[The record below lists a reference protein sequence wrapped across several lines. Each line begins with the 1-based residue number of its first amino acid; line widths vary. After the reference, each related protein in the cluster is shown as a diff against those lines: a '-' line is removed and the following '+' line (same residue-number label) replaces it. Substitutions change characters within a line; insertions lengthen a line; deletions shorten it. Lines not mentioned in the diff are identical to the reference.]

1 MSEHTSRRRFLYLT
15 GAVGTTALAGC
26 SSGSSTPEESGGDA
40 PDESSGDATDTP
52 TETSGGGDGEWVQT
66 STVELTNQLAF
77 EPKRIEVEAG
87 TTVTFENVGS
97 VAHSTTAYEDSIPEG
112 ATYFASGGFDSQS
125 AAEDAY
131 PDEGA
136 IGEGSTYEHTF
147 ETTGEYEYY
156 CIPHEMNGM
165 VGYVRVV

>member
-15 GAVGTTALAGC
+15 GAVGTAALAGC
-26 SSGSSTPEESGGDA
+26 SSGGSTPEDGG
-40 PDESSGDATDTP
+40 GDATDTP
-52 TETSGGGDGEWVQT
+52 TETSGGSDGEEWVQT
-66 STVELTNQLAF
+66 STVEMTNGLAYD
-77 EPKRIEVEAG
+77 PKRIEVEAG

-97 VAHSTTAYEDSIPEG
+97 VAHSITAYDDGIPEG

-136 IGEGSTYEHTF
+136 IGEGGTYEHTF